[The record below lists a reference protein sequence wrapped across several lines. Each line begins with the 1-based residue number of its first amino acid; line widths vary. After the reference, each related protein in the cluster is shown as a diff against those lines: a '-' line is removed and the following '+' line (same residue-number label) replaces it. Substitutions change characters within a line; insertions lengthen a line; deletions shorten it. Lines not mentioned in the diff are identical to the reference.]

1 MKKLLVALGGILL
14 MTGCAHTNYSMVVY
28 NGTAEQID
36 GTRVLL
42 QDGRSFRFGVMNP
55 KVCAGMEPVRGPLG
69 DVASVEWIDGKG
81 ITNDAAAA
89 ISPGIR
95 DNSVIFLI
103 QPGRTVNVQTG
114 RDLYKPR
121 LPTDGK

>member
-14 MTGCAHTNYSMVVY
+14 MTGCAHTNYRLVVY
-28 NGTAEQID
+28 NGTDDQID
-36 GTRVLL
+36 GTRVSLH
-42 QDGRSFRFGVMNP
+42 DGRSLLFGVMDP
-55 KVCAGMEPVRGPLG
+55 GVDAGIYPVKGPLG

-89 ISPGIR
+89 ISPGLR
-95 DNSVIFLI
+95 DDSVIFLI
-103 QPGRTVNVQTG
+103 NPGNTITVQTG

-121 LPTDGK
+121 LQVAGE